1 MSFKATLTVEGKSFD
16 VLQCAHSLK
25 QKSERGKVASG
36 VRGGAI
42 TLILDSTEDELL
54 GSWATSPKAKK
65 SGEIVFERIDQHSAL
80 QKLEFEDA
88 YALFYYELMS
98 SRALSDVS
106 AILDVSNDVIQFD
119 MIEKDPLFERLTDA
133 TRTILRFAD
142 RTRNAN
148 CILLRLSASKI
159 KLDGIE
165 HKNP

>member
-1 MSFKATLTVEGKSFD
+1 MSFKAKLTVEGKSFD
-16 VLQCAHSLK
+16 VLQCAHFLK
-25 QKSERGKVASG
+25 QKSERGKVTSG

-42 TLILDSTEDELL
+42 TLILDGTEDELL

-65 SGEIVFERIDQHSAL
+65 SGEIVFERIDQRSTL

-106 AILDVSNDVIQFD
+106 AILDVSSDIISFD
-119 MIEKDPLFERLTDA
+119 QTEKNQLEERFIDA